1 MHADQGR
8 HLRRVPE
15 FKGRGGEVDAAEA
28 DTTRATARLPGLDI
42 EIVHR
47 RAVEG
52 DAEEISINLRA
63 APSFEAFGRA
73 LEAANL
79 FAFWRRV
86 HIAWLRGSRSRAPC
100 RCRGRSRRRG
110 RTGTARRIARRDG
123 ALAGLTDAVRRA
135 PLSLAKR

>member
-1 MHADQGR
+1 M
-8 HLRRVPE
+8 PE
-15 FKGRGGEVDAAEA
+15 FKGHHGEVDAAEA

-73 LEAANL
+73 LEAANPV
-79 FAFWRRV
+79 AFWAQSAQL
-86 HIAWLRGSRSRAPC
+86 AWLSWLAVARALPLPWTLALPRPNGNSASHSAQGRRGSP
-100 RCRGRSRRRG
+100 G
-110 RTGTARRIARRDG
+110 
-123 ALAGLTDAVRRA
+123 
-135 PLSLAKR
+135 